1 MLKTKPKRK
10 VKKATAASNAVPSM
24 RPVSIKDLLP
34 DLLSIY
40 LSGYTPHSIK
50 IPADRQHLAN
60 KYTEMAIR
68 VT

>member
-1 MLKTKPKRK
+1 
-10 VKKATAASNAVPSM
+10 M
-24 RPVSIKDLLP
+24 RPVSIKGLLP

-40 LSGYTPHSIK
+40 LPGYTPHNIK
-50 IPADRQHLAN
+50 IPADRQHLAD